1 MKEELLYHLWRYKR
15 FNLNGLST
23 TCGQPI
29 LLLNAGTLNHHS
41 GPDFSDARVR
51 IDRLHWAGNVEI
63 HVKSSDWFK
72 HNHQFDKAY
81 SNIILHVV
89 WEDDCQFYEQTNIP
103 TLELKNRVSRL
114 ILEKYA
120 ALQNIQE
127 IPCSAYLAQVDEI
140 HIQSW
145 LERLMIERLQYKTER
160 ILKRLQFYKGNW
172 EEVYFEMLFASFG
185 FKVNQLPFE
194 LLAQSIQ
201 KNILRKHENQ
211 LLQLEALLFGMAGFL
226 HQPKDDYQALLAKE
240 FRFLKAKYQLKE
252 IECSWKFGKMRPANF
267 PTIRI
272 AQLAF
277 LLQNCQL
284 LVPSLLGNDVA
295 TLSAIFSHVSTSAYW
310 DTHYRWGKESTYS
323 KKMLGTGSYQ
333 NIILNVH
340 APFLYAYGTFSQVE
354 KYIDFAL
361 NMLRDCS
368 AEKNRITEKY
378 LRLGIKNRSAF
389 QSQALI
395 HLFNEYCSRKYCLNC
410 AIGNQILKPS

>member
-15 FNLNGLST
+15 FNMNGLST

-29 LLLNAGTLNHHS
+29 LLINAGTLNHHS
-41 GPDFSDARVR
+41 GPDFSNARLR

-72 HNHQFDKAY
+72 HNHQVDKAY

-89 WEDDCQFYEQTNIP
+89 WEDDCQFFEKTSIP

-114 ILEKYA
+114 VLEKYS

-127 IPCSAYLAQVDEI
+127 VPCAEYFMQVEEV
-140 HIQSW
+140 HVLSW
-145 LERLMIERLQYKTER
+145 LERLMIERLQQKTAR
-160 ILKRLQFYKGNW
+160 ILSRLEFYKGNW

-194 LLAQSIQ
+194 LLAQSIR

-226 HQPKDDYQALLAKE
+226 HQPKDNYQEQLAKE
-240 FRFLKAKYQLKE
+240 FSFLKAKYQLKE
-252 IECSWKFGKMRPANF
+252 VECTWKFGKMRPANF

-277 LLQNCQL
+277 LLQNCQQ
-284 LVPSLLGNDVA
+284 LVPNLLGNNQSTLFSIFSNVA
-295 TLSAIFSHVSTSAYW
+295 TSSYW
-310 DTHYRWGKESTYS
+310 ENHYRWGKESVYS
-323 KKMLGTGSYQ
+323 QKMLGSGSYQ
-333 NIILNVH
+333 NIRVNVH
-340 APFLYAYGTFSQVE
+340 APFLYAYGTLMQVE

-361 NMLRDCS
+361 NILRECS

-378 LRLGIKNRSAF
+378 AQLGLKCTSAF
-389 QSQALI
+389 QSQAVI
-395 HLFNEYCSRKYCLNC
+395 QLFNEYCSRKYCLNC